1 MKILN
6 EYVVGT
12 TMLLIGGAFFS
23 PRFADILV
31 YPLGT
36 VPSALPLIGGEKVTV
51 GRVLGIIPLSIGIS
65 VLAGKIFST
74 SVPVIKDI
82 ADSSLSSMSEGAIE
96 GAFGAEDGE
105 AHDYTPESYD
115 PLSESPTDYDPATE
129 SHSAETEES
138 MELMERDAD
147 KTRAKKSSRTVK
159 AGISTDTSKPKGKFK
174 PWQSKGKVTK
184 KAEGSMTWMEAVSA
198 AKKEMDITGFHAI
211 KKGTPLYDRAKEIY
225 GK

>member
-1 MKILN
+1 
-6 EYVVGT
+6 
-12 TMLLIGGAFFS
+12 MLLIGGAFFS

-36 VPSALPLIGGEKVTV
+36 VPSMLPLIGGEQVTV

-96 GAFGAEDGE
+96 GAFGAEEGE

-115 PLSESPTDYDPATE
+115 PLSESPTDYDPASE
-129 SHSAETEES
+129 SYSADTEES
-138 MELMERDAD
+138 LEQVERDAD
-147 KTRAKKSSRTVK
+147 KTRSKKSSRTVK
-159 AGISTDTSKPKGKFK
+159 TSLSTDTSKPKGKFK
-174 PWQSKGKVTK
+174 PWQSKGKITK
-184 KAEGSMTWMEAVSA
+184 KAEGMTWMGAVSA
-198 AKKEMDITGFHAI
+198 AKKELGITGFHAI

-225 GK
+225 GN

>member
-1 MKILN
+1 
-6 EYVVGT
+6 
-12 TMLLIGGAFFS
+12 MLLIGGAFFS

-36 VPSALPLIGGEKVTV
+36 VPSALPFIGGEQVTV

-115 PLSESPTDYDPATE
+115 PLSESPTDYDPASESYSADTE
-129 SHSAETEES
+129 S
-138 MELMERDAD
+138 ELEQVERDAD
-147 KTRAKKSSRTVK
+147 KPRAKKSSRTVK

-174 PWQSKGKVTK
+174 PWQQGGRVTK
-184 KAEGSMTWMEAVSA
+184 KAEGEMTWMDAVSA
-198 AKKEMDITGFHAI
+198 AKKELGITGFHAI
-211 KKGTPLYDRAKEIY
+211 KKGTPLYDRAKKIY